1 MVHKTFIIILSIL
14 LICCNSKL
22 ENNDIS
28 LIDKETSEKVNWKK
42 NATIYELNVRQFSEN
57 GDFISVLPHLKR
69 IKEMGI
75 KIIWLMP
82 IHPIG
87 EKNRKG
93 SLGSYYSIKDYQ
105 AINTEFGNNQDF
117 KTLVDSIH
125 SLGMKVIIDWVPN
138 HTAFD
143 NQWALNHKE
152 WYTLDSLGNLQP
164 PIGTDWWDVA
174 DLNYDN
180 QDMRNAMKDA
190 LLYWVKEFDI
200 DGYRCDVASWV
211 PDDFWKNAID
221 TLKTIKP
228 VFMLAEAEGKNMYEV
243 GFDMTYNWSYMHV
256 SNEIAK
262 GKLNL
267 KSLDSLLKVE
277 DSLYNENQIRMYFTS
292 NHDENSWNGTTYER
306 YDSTHH
312 LQTLLAFTM
321 PGMPLLY
328 NGQESAMKKRLRF
341 FEKDTII
348 WGDYPLED
356 YYSTLLNLRINNSAM
371 WSNESNNKFEK
382 IITENEKI
390 FAYKRF
396 NNEDEVNIFL
406 NFSTDTVLIENLIE
420 YGNFYELFSNEKVE
434 NIKLLPLDG
443 KILVKQ

>member
-1 MVHKTFIIILSIL
+1 MTRIIYIILLGIL
-14 LICCNSKL
+14 LTSCNQK
-22 ENNDIS
+22 ENVP
-28 LIDKETSEKVNWKK
+28 TNWAD
-42 NATIYELNVRQFSEN
+42 NATIYELNVRQFSEK
-57 GDFISVLPHLKR
+57 GDFNSVLPHLNR

-87 EKNRKG
+87 LKNRKG
-93 SLGSYYSIKDYQ
+93 TLGSYYSIKNYK
-105 AINTEFGNNQDF
+105 AINSEFGNNKDF
-117 KTLVDSIH
+117 KNLVDSIH
-125 SLGMKVIIDWVPN
+125 SLDMKIIIDWVPN

-143 NQWALNHKE
+143 NQWAIDNKE
-152 WYTLDSLGNLQP
+152 WYTLDSIGNLQP

-180 QDMRNAMKDA
+180 KDMRKAMKDA
-190 LLYWVKEFDI
+190 LIYWVKEFDI

-211 PDDFWKNAID
+211 PDDFWKTAID

-228 VFMLAEAEGKNMYEV
+228 VFMLAEAEGKNMHEA

-262 GKLNL
+262 GNL
-267 KSLDSLLKVE
+267 TLSSLDSLLNIE
-277 DSLYNENQIRMYFTS
+277 DSVYDITDIRMYFTS

-328 NGQESAMKKRLRF
+328 NGQESAMNKRLRF

-348 WGDYPLED
+348 WGNYRLKD
-356 YYSTLLNLRINNSAM
+356 YYSKLLKLRVENSAM
-371 WSNESNNKFEK
+371 WNGDTNNIFNKLNLNNEML
-382 IITENEKI
+382 

-396 NNEDEVNIFL
+396 NKTDEVYVFL
-406 NFSTDTVLIENLIE
+406 NFSNDTLAIEGVSITGNYYDLMSGDELKNLDEIM
-420 YGNFYELFSNEKVE
+420 LP
-434 NIKLLPLDG
+434 PLDG
-443 KILVKQ
+443 KIIVKQ